1 MKVALKITVFHLYDE
16 PPKQFFM
23 ITQAQNNSPLEPL
36 KAKTNT
42 KIRHHQISKLKKAL
56 KIKVVALYECSKN
69 NFYYLKANLIP

>member
-42 KIRHHQISKLKKAL
+42 KIRQHQISKLKKA
-56 KIKVVALYECSKN
+56 
-69 NFYYLKANLIP
+69 

>member
-36 KAKTNT
+36 KSQNKHKNKTASNI
-42 KIRHHQISKLKKAL
+42 KIEESM
-56 KIKVVALYECSKN
+56 KN
-69 NFYYLKANLIP
+69 KGCCTV